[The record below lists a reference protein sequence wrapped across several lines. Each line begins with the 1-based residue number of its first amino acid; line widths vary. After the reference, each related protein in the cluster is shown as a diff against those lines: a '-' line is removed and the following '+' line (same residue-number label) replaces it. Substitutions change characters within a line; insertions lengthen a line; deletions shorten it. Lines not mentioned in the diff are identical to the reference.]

1 MWAVA
6 EAVFAAL
13 ALTFVGLGQ
22 VMGRAFDAIPN
33 RVVAYTVD
41 VPGSITGIAAFAAMS
56 ALELPP
62 TAWFVSRELGRR
74 HHPDRPYAD
83 ARVAVA
89 ARARLLRAVARR
101 AASQRG
107 RRLER

>member
-1 MWAVA
+1 VTVTLGDQQTSPRVVSFGAEYRPADPSRWMIPMWAVA

-41 VPGSITGIAAFAAMS
+41 VPGSITG
-56 ALELPP
+56 ALSL
-62 TAWFVSRELGRR
+62 AV
-74 HHPDRPYAD
+74 RPRNAGG
-83 ARVAVA
+83 A
-89 ARARLLRAVARR
+89 
-101 AASQRG
+101 
-107 RRLER
+107 